1 MSQSQARESRVLP
14 VATTQST
21 SGWGACRQPQPEAVP
36 VPSVEPDIRAL
47 REAPHRKDRAM
58 RIDWTGSDR
67 SLFDHG

>member
-1 MSQSQARESRVLP
+1 MSQSEARENRVLP

-58 RIDWTGSDR
+58 RITWPEDTR